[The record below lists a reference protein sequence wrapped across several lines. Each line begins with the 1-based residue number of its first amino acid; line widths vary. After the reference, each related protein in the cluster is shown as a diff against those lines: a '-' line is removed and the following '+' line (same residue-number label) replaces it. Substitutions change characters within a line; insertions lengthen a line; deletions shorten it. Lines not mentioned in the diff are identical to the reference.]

1 VASSG
6 LEELVDNEDFY
17 SLLNASRQ
25 ASQEDLKASYRR
37 LCMVYHPDKQSNNNE
52 ASDIFIRIQE
62 AFNVLSDPTK
72 RHIYDVYGKSGLDA
86 DWQIMERRK
95 TAQEM
100 QEEYERI
107 QRIRAQQRLEERTH
121 PEGTF
126 SMMINATSL
135 FDENQFDDEYYDPQI
150 MLPDIT
156 ALSITQSIQAPLSPS
171 HTATLTGNLQTKNG
185 NGHGDLN
192 ISLRKTMSAK
202 MWGEFMVGATD
213 SNSFNLGLKG
223 YRSLGGGMFAIAY
236 VPAELMVDDGM
247 LAVSLPGANFTLG
260 RVLGE
265 NLYGS
270 LNLSTGRDSHM
281 STSVVRE
288 TMTMRFSAK
297 LQLGIP
303 HSFGVVT
310 AKYKMPDRKSSLK
323 IGFEAGTFGAVVEY
337 GGEHRMSDNSIV
349 SVNVRI
355 GVPVGVALK
364 LRLNRFTQ
372 TYLIP
377 ITLSEEVNP
386 VAAFYGTFVPL
397 AIYAGVHYLIIRP
410 YRKQEKE
417 SMNYLTKT
425 VVNISSKF
433 SSENSYPPAFIS
445 LSTQKTLWQSEESEE
460 SLTNETK
467 RRKEEAEAT
476 IKMMKQSS
484 QRKIDAEERKL
495 GLVITEA
502 WYGRFVSEDSSR
514 TSKLIDVRIPLQN
527 LVENS
532 KLQLPA
538 GITKSGLPGF
548 YDPCPGSEIKLKVVY
563 KFRGGVHKASFDDR
577 DAVRIP

>member
-364 LRLNRFTQ
+364 LR
-372 TYLIP
+372 
-377 ITLSEEVNP
+377 
-386 VAAFYGTFVPL
+386 
-397 AIYAGVHYLIIRP
+397 
-410 YRKQEKE
+410 
-417 SMNYLTKT
+417 
-425 VVNISSKF
+425 
-433 SSENSYPPAFIS
+433 
-445 LSTQKTLWQSEESEE
+445 QSEESEE

-577 DAVRIP
+577 DAVRIPLRS

>member
-1 VASSG
+1 
-6 LEELVDNEDFY
+6 
-17 SLLNASRQ
+17 
-25 ASQEDLKASYRR
+25 
-37 LCMVYHPDKQSNNNE
+37 MVYHPDKQSNNNE

-185 NGHGDLN
+185 NGH
-192 ISLRKTMSAK
+192 
-202 MWGEFMVGATD
+202 
-213 SNSFNLGLKG
+213 
-223 YRSLGGGMFAIAY
+223 
-236 VPAELMVDDGM
+236 
-247 LAVSLPGANFTLG
+247 
-260 RVLGE
+260 
-265 NLYGS
+265 
-270 LNLSTGRDSHM
+270 
-281 STSVVRE
+281 
-288 TMTMRFSAK
+288 
-297 LQLGIP
+297 
-303 HSFGVVT
+303 
-310 AKYKMPDRKSSLK
+310 
-323 IGFEAGTFGAVVEY
+323 
-337 GGEHRMSDNSIV
+337 
-349 SVNVRI
+349 
-355 GVPVGVALK
+355 
-364 LRLNRFTQ
+364 
-372 TYLIP
+372 
-377 ITLSEEVNP
+377 VNP

-417 SMNYLTKT
+417 R
-425 VVNISSKF
+425 
-433 SSENSYPPAFIS
+433 
-445 LSTQKTLWQSEESEE
+445 QSEESEE

-577 DAVRIP
+577 DAVRIPLRSHSVDYEPSN

>member
-1 VASSG
+1 
-6 LEELVDNEDFY
+6 
-17 SLLNASRQ
+17 
-25 ASQEDLKASYRR
+25 
-37 LCMVYHPDKQSNNNE
+37 MVYHPDKQSNNNE

-417 SMNYLTKT
+417 R
-425 VVNISSKF
+425 
-433 SSENSYPPAFIS
+433 
-445 LSTQKTLWQSEESEE
+445 QSEESEE

-577 DAVRIP
+577 DAVRIPLRSHSVDYEPSN